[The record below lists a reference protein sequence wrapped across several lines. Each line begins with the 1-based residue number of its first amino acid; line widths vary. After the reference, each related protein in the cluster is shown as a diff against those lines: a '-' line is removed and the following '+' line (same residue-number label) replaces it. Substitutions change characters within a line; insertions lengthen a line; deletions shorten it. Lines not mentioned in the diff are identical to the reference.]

1 MSNRGFI
8 FDDIFSKMFGL
19 TPQFMNEFELV
30 SVVYKDK
37 DGLTETVFNEE
48 LHNTYKEK
56 YCENCNKVDDVN
68 KNDNSYEECACG
80 ECDTCVER
88 KVVLIDKIRE
98 NFLNENLMRDDN
110 QLPANIADLKDG
122 DYVYAVSDAT
132 AFYGIYRERKDNK
145 FYFHITINSDGE
157 ETPSENIAFVDCC
170 FGEKTWKFYNAT
182 NVEIEYIDS
191 VLAAEEWYFDK
202 DVCRVY

>member
-1 MSNRGFI
+1 MNKRGFI
-8 FDDIFSKMFGL
+8 FDDIFKMFGL
-19 TPQFMNEFELV
+19 TPQFINELELV

-48 LHNTYKEK
+48 LHNTYKDK
-56 YCENCNKVDDVN
+56 YCENCNKVDDD
-68 KNDNSYEECACG
+68 KNDNSKGVCTCG
-80 ECDTCVER
+80 ECDNCVER
-88 KVVLIDKIRE
+88 KAVLIDKIRE
-98 NFLNENLMRDDN
+98 NFLNEKPMRDDN
-110 QLPANIADLKDG
+110 QVPTNVVDLEDG
-122 DYVYAVSDAT
+122 DYVYIVSDAT
-132 AFYGIYRERKDNK
+132 AFYGIYRERKGDK

-170 FGEKTWKFYNAT
+170 FGENTWKFYNAT
-182 NVEIEYIDS
+182 DVETEYIDS